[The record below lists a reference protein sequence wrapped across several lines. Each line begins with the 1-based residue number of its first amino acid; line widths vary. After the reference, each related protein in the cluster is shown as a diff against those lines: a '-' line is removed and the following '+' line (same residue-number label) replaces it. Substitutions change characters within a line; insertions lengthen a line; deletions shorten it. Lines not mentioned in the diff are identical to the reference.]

1 MATAKKGAKSNK
13 TAHVLNLLTAPGA
26 AKEAPA
32 EPTPEDEGVP
42 QTVIPA
48 EVPETAGR
56 PLAPPVLEVARSNDA
71 QISLQIKDA
80 LENELLAETGE
91 DLMAPPSEAEP
102 VQAAEPAPEPV
113 PIPEPAPAPQP
124 AAIGGKLS
132 QEDIERML
140 AGGIPE
146 SEPAPSPKPEPA
158 PAPQPAAT
166 GGKLSQEDIER
177 MLAGGIPE
185 SEPAPSPKP
194 EPAPAPQP
202 AATGGKLSQEDIE
215 RMLAGGIPESEPAPS
230 PKPEPAPAPQP
241 AAPEPQPDPE
251 ELQIINVMEYLVEL
265 KAPRYISMFGLC
277 TCPRC
282 IADVKALTLTNLQ
295 PSYVVVPRSEAH
307 GMLTVYESRFNST
320 VFAQLT
326 RSCKVVM
333 DNPRHNQKF
342 ML

>member
-202 AATGGKLSQEDIE
+202 AA
-215 RMLAGGIPESEPAPS
+215 
-230 PKPEPAPAPQP
+230 
-241 AAPEPQPDPE
+241 PEPQPDPE

>member
-1 MATAKKGAKSNK
+1 MATAKKGAKNNK

-56 PLAPPVLEVARSNDA
+56 PLTPPVLEVARSNDA

-91 DLMAPPSEAEP
+91 DLMDPPSEAEP
-102 VQAAEPAPEPV
+102 VQTAEPAP
-113 PIPEPAPAPQP
+113 A
-124 AAIGGKLS
+124 
-132 QEDIERML
+132 
-140 AGGIPE
+140 
-146 SEPAPSPKPEPA
+146 PKPEPA
-158 PAPQPAAT
+158 PAPQPAPT

-185 SEPAPSPKP
+185 SDPAPAPKPEPTPVPKP
-194 EPAPAPQP
+194 EPAPVQ
-202 AATGGKLSQEDIE
+202 
-215 RMLAGGIPESEPAPS
+215 
-230 PKPEPAPAPQP
+230 QP

>member
-102 VQAAEPAPEPV
+102 VQTAEPAPEPV

-202 AATGGKLSQEDIE
+202 AV
-215 RMLAGGIPESEPAPS
+215 
-230 PKPEPAPAPQP
+230 
-241 AAPEPQPDPE
+241 PEPQPDPD

>member
-1 MATAKKGAKSNK
+1 MATAKKGAKNNK

-32 EPTPEDEGVP
+32 EPTPEEEGVAA
-42 QTVIPA
+42 VPA
-48 EVPETAGR
+48 DPPEAAGR
-56 PLAPPVLEVARSNDA
+56 PLTPPVLEVARSNDA

-80 LENELLAETGE
+80 LESELLAETGE
-91 DLMAPPSEAEP
+91 GIESPVEAEP
-102 VQAAEPAPEPV
+102 PAPM
-113 PIPEPAPAPQP
+113 PEPAPTPQP
-124 AAIGGKLS
+124 TSSGGKLS
-132 QEDIERML
+132 QEEIERML

-146 SEPAPSPKPEPA
+146 PEPAPAPMPEPA
-158 PAPQPAAT
+158 PAPQPAV
-166 GGKLSQEDIER
+166 
-177 MLAGGIPE
+177 
-185 SEPAPSPKP
+185 
-194 EPAPAPQP
+194 
-202 AATGGKLSQEDIE
+202 
-215 RMLAGGIPESEPAPS
+215 
-230 PKPEPAPAPQP
+230 
-241 AAPEPQPDPE
+241 PEPQPDPE

-295 PSYVVVPRSEAH
+295 PAYVVVPRSEAH

>member
-102 VQAAEPAPEPV
+102 VQTAEPAPEPV

-166 GGKLSQEDIER
+166 GGKLSQEDI
-177 MLAGGIPE
+177 
-185 SEPAPSPKP
+185 
-194 EPAPAPQP
+194 
-202 AATGGKLSQEDIE
+202 
-215 RMLAGGIPESEPAPS
+215 
-230 PKPEPAPAPQP
+230 
-241 AAPEPQPDPE
+241 
-251 ELQIINVMEYLVEL
+251 
-265 KAPRYISMFGLC
+265 
-277 TCPRC
+277 
-282 IADVKALTLTNLQ
+282 
-295 PSYVVVPRSEAH
+295 
-307 GMLTVYESRFNST
+307 
-320 VFAQLT
+320 
-326 RSCKVVM
+326 
-333 DNPRHNQKF
+333 
-342 ML
+342 

>member
-102 VQAAEPAPEPV
+102 VQTAEPAPEPV
-113 PIPEPAPAPQP
+113 PI
-124 AAIGGKLS
+124 
-132 QEDIERML
+132 
-140 AGGIPE
+140 
-146 SEPAPSPKPEPA
+146 PEPA

-202 AATGGKLSQEDIE
+202 AV
-215 RMLAGGIPESEPAPS
+215 
-230 PKPEPAPAPQP
+230 
-241 AAPEPQPDPE
+241 PEPQPDPD